1 MSKFY
6 LFALGLLAFGV
17 TNAQAPGG
25 VSSGLSLWLKAD
37 ASSTLSSTDS
47 LNTWTY
53 ANNGSNQFTDI
64 AGQRPIVLP
73 SVINF
78 LPAVFFNGA
87 QLMDGPT
94 AATSGAPLPVGAQ
107 AYSVF
112 AVWMPSSTASP
123 ERVWSQFGFTTGNN
137 NGVSLWLYNN
147 AGSTEYGDQ
156 AEIGPSYLTGMG
168 LPYTVGKPYISE
180 MNLLSQNN
188 NDLELTDQ
196 TNFATGPTVLSTS
209 PGNATTVRFVSADYN
224 RLGARTNPADEV
236 FTGNLAE
243 LIVYTT
249 PTSAG
254 ASRNQIFSYLSL
266 KYGIP
271 IGTNLVASDNT
282 TIWNATTNATYNHS
296 VFGIGMDNGSGLLVT
311 QSNSSATGSGSGAGQ
326 SAGGNVVLSNP
337 SSLTTDKNFMLVG
350 NDNGSLTE
358 STTGAPTTPS
368 GLSILGRNWKAAH
381 TGNVGTVSVSIDY
394 TGITTQG
401 TLGDPSN
408 FRMVVDPTGAAN
420 YSGSPTVYVP
430 ASFSGSIV
438 QYSGVTLNDG
448 ATFTFG
454 STATPLPVNWVSF
467 TGNVSKNNDIGLN
480 WTVANNAQAQNY
492 SVEHSTDGVS
502 FTSVG
507 KVANE
512 TGVTAY
518 HFDYPGAAAGAHY
531 FRILETDLG
540 GATIYSKTITLN
552 VKAADLSIR
561 VLSNPIQTNS
571 VALEVTAINQVDA
584 DFELW
589 TMGGVKVADLQ
600 QTITPG
606 VSTVNLPTSDL
617 PAGSYI
623 LKAMAGNTKLTQT
636 VIKL

>member
-6 LFALGLLAFGV
+6 LLALGLLAFG
-17 TNAQAPGG
+17 TTDAQTAPGG
-25 VSSGLSLWLKAD
+25 VTTGLSLWLKAD

-53 ANNGSNQFTDI
+53 ANNSSNQFSAV
-64 AGQRPIVLP
+64 AGQRPIVVD

-78 LPAVFFNGA
+78 LPGVFFNGA
-87 QLMDGPT
+87 QIMDGPT
-94 AATSGAPLPVGAQ
+94 EGGAPLPVGAQ

-112 AVWMPSSTASP
+112 AVWVPSSTASP
-123 ERVWSQFGFTTGNN
+123 ERVWSQFGFTQGQN

-156 AEIGPSYLTGMG
+156 AEIPPSYLTGMG
-168 LPYTVGKPYISE
+168 LPYSVGTPYVSE
-180 MNLLSQNN
+180 MNLLSQDN

-196 TNFATGPTVLSTS
+196 TNFATGPLVLSTS

-243 LIVYTT
+243 LIVYTN

-254 ASRNQIFSYLSL
+254 SNKNQIFSYLSL

-271 IGTNLVASDNT
+271 LGTNLVASDGS
-282 TIWNATTNATYNHS
+282 TIWDATANATYNHQ
-296 VFGIGMDNGSGLLVT
+296 VFGLGLDNTSGLLVT
-311 QSNSSATGSGSGAGQ
+311 ASNSSASGSGHGSGQ
-326 SAGGNVVLSNP
+326 TASGNVVLSHP
-337 SSLTTDKNFMLVG
+337 SSLITDRNFLTVG

-368 GLSILGRNWKAAH
+368 GLSILGRNWKVSH
-381 TGNVGTVSVSIDY
+381 VGNVGTVDVSIDY
-394 TGITTQG
+394 TGIATAGSLPDT
-401 TLGDPSN
+401 SE
-408 FRMVVDPTGAAN
+408 FRMLVDPTGAAN
-420 YSGSPTVYVP
+420 YTGTPTIYTPSGV
-430 ASFSGSIV
+430 SGNVIK
-438 QYSGVTLNDG
+438 YSAVTLNNG
-448 ATFTFG
+448 ATFTFA
-454 STATPLPVNWVSF
+454 SSPTSLPVNWVSF
-467 TGNVSKNNDIGLN
+467 TGNVSNNNDIGLS
-480 WTVANNAQAQNY
+480 WTVANNAQAQTY
-492 SVEHSTDGVS
+492 TVQHSTDGVS

-507 KVANE
+507 KVANDA
-512 TGVTAY
+512 TVTTY
-518 HFDYPGAAAGAHY
+518 HFDYPGAAAGANY
-531 FRILETDLG
+531 FRILETDYG
-540 GATIYSKTITLN
+540 GASIYSKTITLN

-561 VLSNPIQTNS
+561 VMSNPIQTNG
-571 VALEVTAINQVDA
+571 VALEVTAINQVNA
-584 DFELW
+584 DFQLW

-606 VSTVNLPTSDL
+606 VSTVNLPTSEL

-623 LKAMAGNTKLTQT
+623 LKALAGDTRLTQT
-636 VIKL
+636 IIKL

>member
-6 LFALGLLAFGV
+6 LLALGLLAFEF
-17 TNAQAPGG
+17 THAQAPGG

-53 ANNGSNQFTDI
+53 ANNGSNQFSAVTN
-64 AGQRPIVLP
+64 QRPIVLN

-94 AATSGAPLPVGAQ
+94 AATTGAPLVVGAQ

-112 AVWMPSSTASP
+112 AVWVPSSTSSP
-123 ERVWSQFGFTTGNN
+123 ERVWSQFGFTQGQN

-156 AEIGPSYLTGMG
+156 AEIPPTYLTGMG
-168 LPYTVGKPYISE
+168 LPYTVGTPYISE
-180 MNLLSQNN
+180 MNLLSQDN

-196 TNFATGPTVLSTS
+196 TNFATGPLVLSTS

-224 RLGARTNPADEV
+224 RLGARTNPTDEV
-236 FTGNLAE
+236 FTGSLAE
-243 LIVYTT
+243 LMVYTS

-254 ASRNQIFSYLSL
+254 PSKNQIFSYLSL

-271 IGTNLVASDNT
+271 IGTNLVASDGS
-282 TIWNATTNATYNHS
+282 TIWNATTNATYNHQ
-296 VFGIGMDNGSGLLVT
+296 VFGLGMDNTSGLLVT
-311 QSNSSATGSGSGAGQ
+311 QSNSSASGSGSGAGQ
-326 SAGGNVVLSNP
+326 SASGNVVLSTP
-337 SSLTTDKNFMLVG
+337 SSLTTDKNFLTVG
-350 NDNGSLTE
+350 NDAGTLSE

-368 GLSILGRNWKAAH
+368 GLSILGRNWKVAH
-381 TGNVGTVSVSIDY
+381 VGNVGTVSVSIDY
-394 TGITTQG
+394 TGIMTQG

-408 FRMVVDPTGAAN
+408 FRMLVDQTGTAN
-420 YSGSPTVYVP
+420 YSGAPTTYVP
-430 ASFSGSIV
+430 ASFSGNVV

-448 ATFTFG
+448 VTFTFG

-467 TGNVSKNNDIGLN
+467 TGNVSNNNDIGLN
-480 WTVANNAQAQNY
+480 WTVANNAQAQSY
-492 SVEHSTDGVS
+492 TVQHSIDGVS
-502 FTSVG
+502 FTNVG

-512 TGVTAY
+512 VGVTAY
-518 HFDYPGAAAGAHY
+518 SFDYPGAAAGAHY

-540 GATIYSKTITLN
+540 GATIYSTTITLN

-561 VLSNPIQTNS
+561 VMSNPIQTNS
-571 VALEVTAINQVDA
+571 VALEVTAINQVNA

-606 VSTVNLPTSDL
+606 VSTVNLPTSNL

-623 LKAMAGNTKLTQT
+623 LKAMAGDTKLTQT